1 MSKKVLKIISV
12 VLFFVILVIL
22 SVLLLINFNVLKLPN
37 MKKPEVI
44 SLNQNMIGIKRNENY
59 QLVATVYP
67 SNVNHGRITYISSN
81 PEIASVNE
89 TTGYVTA
96 HKNGSVTIKAM
107 IERDNLETD
116 CNVVISDNSIVL
128 TNVTLTNKQIDL
140 MVGKSFTLK
149 YKFTPSNATIHNLE
163 FISSDNTIIQVNE
176 KGTVI
181 AKKAGK
187 AIVTIFDKNTG
198 IKDEAVVNVHEIVN
212 NNDNSGD
219 NSNQPINNETIKE
232 VKLSSSNVKL
242 VVGGKYNLKAEVIP
256 QGANQ
261 TVTWTSLDENV
272 ALVNDKGVITGKSVG
287 STKIVATAVNGVD
300 ALVNVTV
307 QEENISLKSI
317 NIKEEKLML
326 DVGDIKVL
334 SLSFT
339 PSNATNQSV
348 VWNSS
353 DEGVVNVSDGKITA
367 IKEGQA
373 IITVM
378 SKDGNFIDKLEVV
391 VNKVNMIV
399 NEQKIVL
406 SQNNANL
413 NVGGTVYITANVK
426 PDNATYRGIT
436 WSSSDSSV
444 ASVSNGLIVGKK
456 AGTAVV
462 TVTSVN
468 RKITAQ
474 VNVKVNNVEVDSIKL
489 NNSSYSMHVGDTKVL
504 VATVSPSEATNKTVI
519 WTSSD
524 TSIATVNS
532 TGVVTGVKAGTVT
545 ITAASNNGKKAT
557 CTVSVAP
564 KIIDVTSVSLNK
576 TSASIMVGATVS
588 LTATV
593 SPSEA
598 TNKTVIW
605 TSSDTSI
612 ATVNSTGVVT
622 GVKAGTVTITA
633 ASNNGKKATCTVI
646 VINNTK
652 APIDK
657 SNIQSGYSL
666 VTEYTSSTLKYWI
679 ERGNRYVGGTT
690 SNEIIAHIWV
700 KNAYDQLK
708 TAIPSSFGNL
718 ASAESIMSN
727 EISKHGYQNKGL
739 VAVNG
744 SGFVTGSYSNWLYSG
759 TNGIP
764 EWKNTS
770 VTPVVIVNGQ
780 VLRNFTS
787 RALPSPLYNT
797 WGLKKD
803 GWLENYQFKS
813 GSENITYNQ
822 NLYNQMVK
830 DGVKYTF
837 GFSGYLSDKNGNIL
851 IPNDPGD
858 KAARTLICEIDENNF
873 ILASLGKY
881 DLYNAVKTLTGVY
894 SCKMVLNLDGGG
906 SRKMY
911 YKLNTSNNVTKIFG
925 GDRMIADMVYFSE

>member
-1 MSKKVLKIISV
+1 M
-12 VLFFVILVIL
+12 
-22 SVLLLINFNVLKLPN
+22 
-37 MKKPEVI
+37 
-44 SLNQNMIGIKRNENY
+44 
-59 QLVATVYP
+59 
-67 SNVNHGRITYISSN
+67 
-81 PEIASVNE
+81 
-89 TTGYVTA
+89 
-96 HKNGSVTIKAM
+96 
-107 IERDNLETD
+107 
-116 CNVVISDNSIVL
+116 
-128 TNVTLTNKQIDL
+128 
-140 MVGKSFTLK
+140 
-149 YKFTPSNATIHNLE
+149 
-163 FISSDNTIIQVNE
+163 
-176 KGTVI
+176 
-181 AKKAGK
+181 
-187 AIVTIFDKNTG
+187 
-198 IKDEAVVNVHEIVN
+198 
-212 NNDNSGD
+212 
-219 NSNQPINNETIKE
+219 
-232 VKLSSSNVKL
+232 
-242 VVGGKYNLKAEVIP
+242 
-256 QGANQ
+256 
-261 TVTWTSLDENV
+261 
-272 ALVNDKGVITGKSVG
+272 ALVNDRGVITGKSVG

-300 ALVNVTV
+300 ALINVTI

-367 IKEGQA
+367 IKEGHA

-378 SKDGNFIDKLEVV
+378 SKDGNFIDKTEVV
-391 VNKVNMIV
+391 VNKVNTIV
-399 NEQKIVL
+399 DEQKIVL
-406 SQNNANL
+406 SQNAANL
-413 NVGGTVYITANVK
+413 SVGGTVYITANVK
-426 PDNATYRGIT
+426 PDNATYKDIT

-444 ASVSNGLIVGKK
+444 ASVSDGLIVGKK

-489 NNSSYSMHVGDTKVL
+489 NNSSYSMHIGDTKVL
-504 VATVSPSEATNKTVI
+504 VATISPSDATNKNVTWISSDNSIATVSNTGVVTGIKAGTVTITATSNNGKSATCAFTITPKIIDVISISLNKTEASIIAGSTVSLTPTVSPSEATNKKVT

-524 TSIATVNS
+524 NSIATVSN
-532 TGVVTGVKAGTVT
+532 TGVVTGIKAGTVT
-545 ITAASNNGKKAT
+545 ITAASNN
-557 CTVSVAP
+557 
-564 KIIDVTSVSLNK
+564 D
-576 TSASIMVGATVS
+576 
-588 LTATV
+588 
-593 SPSEA
+593 
-598 TNKTVIW
+598 
-605 TSSDTSI
+605 
-612 ATVNSTGVVT
+612 
-622 GVKAGTVTITA
+622 
-633 ASNNGKKATCTVI
+633 KKATCTVI

-652 APIDK
+652 APFDK

-666 VTEYTSSTLKYWI
+666 VTEYTSPTLKYWI
-679 ERGNRYVGGTT
+679 ERGNRYVSGTT

-708 TAIPSSFGNL
+708 TAIPSNFGNL
-718 ASAESIMSN
+718 ASADNIMSN
-727 EISKHGYQNKGL
+727 EISKQGYQNKGL

-813 GSENITYNQ
+813 GSENIAYNQ

-837 GFSGYLSDKNGNIL
+837 GFSGYLSDRNGNIL

-858 KAARTLICEIDENNF
+858 QAARTLICEIDENNF

-881 DLYNAVKTLTGVY
+881 DLYNAVKILTGVY